1 MQDRALIRRRAA
13 ATAAGEGRR
22 GPALGVGGLEEL
34 AHEADAGL
42 TDVGAAGEHVE
53 DGVDGAA
60 EVSEGR
66 DVWTGCLGGRDH
78 RFAVL
83 QQTDH
88 LEGEDRENDDRGRKE
103 TANKGPLTMKAL
115 SKRKESVMCNTT
127 YFLSNVVCNL
137 IISCW

>member
-22 GPALGVGGLEEL
+22 GPALRVGGLEEL

-42 TDVGAAGEHVE
+42 ADVGAASKHVE

-66 DVWTGCLGGRDH
+66 DVWTGYLGGRDH

-83 QQTDH
+83 QHTDH
-88 LEGEDRENDDRGRKE
+88 LEGGDRENDVRGREE
-103 TANKGPLTMKAL
+103 TANKGPLTIKAL
-115 SKRKESVMCNTT
+115 SKRR
-127 YFLSNVVCNL
+127 NL
-137 IISCW
+137 